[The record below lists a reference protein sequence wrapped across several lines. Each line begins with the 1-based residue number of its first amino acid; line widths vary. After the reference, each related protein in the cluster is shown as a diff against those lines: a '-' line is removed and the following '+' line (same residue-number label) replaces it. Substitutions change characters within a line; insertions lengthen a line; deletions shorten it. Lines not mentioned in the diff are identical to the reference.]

1 MDNPVVI
8 RAAEVAQAAGYATL
22 RFNFRGAGGSEGV
35 HDKGRG
41 EQDDVRAAMAA
52 LAARLPAGSR
62 VGVIGLLVRRRDGGA
77 GDPAERSATLR
88 SA

>member
-22 RFNFRGAGGSEGV
+22 RFNFRGAGGSEGT

-41 EQDDVRAAMAA
+41 EQDDVTAAHGARAPTCPRDPGRGMAGTPSVPAMAA
-52 LAARLPAGSR
+52 RSPSGRS
-62 VGVIGLLVRRRDGGA
+62 GGA
-77 GDPAERSATLR
+77 RWA
-88 SA
+88 